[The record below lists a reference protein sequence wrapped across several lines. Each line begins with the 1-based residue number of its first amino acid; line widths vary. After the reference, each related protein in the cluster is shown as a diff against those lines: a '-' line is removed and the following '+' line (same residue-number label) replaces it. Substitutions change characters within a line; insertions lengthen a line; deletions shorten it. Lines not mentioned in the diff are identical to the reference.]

1 MLSSPPG
8 RFLPKEGG
16 GVYSSRWCYGSPAHK
31 YSLGCTNW
39 IVEVRLLWLFPPPLD
54 SRGEEIAS
62 RRLHGRLQVPKQDM
76 RDCTVGE
83 PGWWESRERNPR
95 VLL

>member
-1 MLSSPPG
+1 MVETLFFPKFVFFFCD

-39 IVEVRLLWLFPPPLD
+39 IIEVTQLRVGRTHLLNINDSPPKTWFMGNIQAAFFVVVV
-54 SRGEEIAS
+54 SII
-62 RRLHGRLQVPKQDM
+62 
-76 RDCTVGE
+76 
-83 PGWWESRERNPR
+83 
-95 VLL
+95 